1 MTTQNGDRLEFTDV
15 NTKDSEEFKK
25 NVCLPY
31 FKDIYKDLASRSD
44 NKSKGINKVSILE
57 VSKML

>member
-1 MTTQNGDRLEFTDV
+1 MTSISQDRLEFTDV

-31 FKDIYKDLASRSD
+31 FKDIYKVNNNS
-44 NKSKGINKVSILE
+44 
-57 VSKML
+57 